1 MSKTPSSQS
10 KAVPPSKAA
19 PSPSLS
25 KISIPDA
32 VTNLARRVKAMEDK
46 LSVQFKAIE
55 LKLGDH
61 ENRFIEDAPDMDQ
74 LAEMFKI
81 QGAKID
87 ALMERLAEVEK
98 RNDIKPPPKKK
109 GGTVKLA
116 DIDVESTGGISF
128 S

>member
-1 MSKTPSSQS
+1 MYFSYMSKAKQ
-10 KAVPPSKAA
+10 VPP
-19 PSPSLS
+19 PSPQV

-32 VTNLARRVKAMEDK
+32 LMNVARRVKILEEK
-46 LSVQFKAIE
+46 STTQLKAIE
-55 LKLGDH
+55 MKLGDH

-74 LAEMFKI
+74 LAEMFKLL
-81 QGAKID
+81 GARID
-87 ALMERLAEVEK
+87 ALTERVVEVEK

-116 DIDVESTGGISF
+116 DLTVEEPAGISF

>member
-1 MSKTPSSQS
+1 MSKAKQPTPTPSETS
-10 KAVPPSKAA
+10 A
-19 PSPSLS
+19 
-25 KISIPDA
+25 KISLPNAI
-32 VTNLARRVKAMEDK
+32 VNIARRVKVLEENSSTQ
-46 LSVQFKAIE
+46 LKAIE

-74 LAEMFKI
+74 LAEMFKLL
-81 QGAKID
+81 GARID
-87 ALMERLAEVEK
+87 ALSERMAEVEK

-116 DIDVESTGGISF
+116 DLGTEETGISF

>member
-1 MSKTPSSQS
+1 MSKNS
-10 KAVPPSKAA
+10 KQAVVPP
-19 PSPSLS
+19 PT

-32 VTNLARRVKAMEDK
+32 LMNLARRVKSLEEK
-46 LSVQFKAIE
+46 STTQLKAIE

-74 LAEMFKI
+74 IAEMFKI
-81 QGAKID
+81 MGAKID
-87 ALMERLAEVEK
+87 ALSERLAEVEK
-98 RNDIKPPPKKK
+98 RNDIKPPKKK

-116 DIDVESTGGISF
+116 DLEVEEQTGISF

>member
-1 MSKTPSSQS
+1 MYLCYMSKNTKQS
-10 KAVPPSKAA
+10 AVVPPTQ
-19 PSPSLS
+19 S

-32 VTNLARRVKAMEDK
+32 VMNLARRIKGLEES
-46 LSVQFKAIE
+46 SVAQIKAIE

-74 LAEMFKI
+74 IAEMFKI
-81 QGAKID
+81 MGSKID
-87 ALMERLAEVEK
+87 ALSERLAEVEK

-116 DIDVESTGGISF
+116 DLEVEQHTGISF

>member
-1 MSKTPSSQS
+1 MSIGYMSKQKQS
-10 KAVPPSKAA
+10 VVPPT
-19 PSPSLS
+19 PV

-32 VTNLARRVKAMEDK
+32 VLNLARRVKGLEEKSMSQ
-46 LSVQFKAIE
+46 LKAIE
-55 LKLGDH
+55 QKLGDH

-74 LAEMFKI
+74 IAEMFKLM
-81 QGAKID
+81 GSKLD
-87 ALMERLAEVEK
+87 ALTERLAEVEK

-116 DIDVESTGGISF
+116 DLGAEEDRGNGISF

>member
-1 MSKTPSSQS
+1 MSKNS
-10 KAVPPSKAA
+10 KQAVVPPA
-19 PSPSLS
+19 PT

-32 VTNLARRVKAMEDK
+32 LMNLARRVKSLEEK
-46 LSVQFKAIE
+46 STTQLKAIE

-74 LAEMFKI
+74 IAEMFKI
-81 QGAKID
+81 MGAKID
-87 ALMERLAEVEK
+87 ALSERLAEVEK
-98 RNDIKPPPKKK
+98 RNDIKPPKKK

-116 DIDVESTGGISF
+116 DLEVEEQAGISF